1 VPSPDNAELANLVSA
16 VGRRDRLAFKRLY
29 AVAAPK
35 LFGLILRILRDRA
48 MAEDVLQDVFARVW
62 QSAEGFSPDAGSAMA
77 WLSTIAR
84 NRAIDMLRSKGPP
97 LAAPD
102 EEGTDYY
109 ERLAAPG
116 DPEAD
121 MTNLAALRHC
131 LGEIEEPARSC
142 VLLAYYE
149 GYSREE
155 LATRFER
162 PVNTIKTWLHRS
174 LAALKTCLETP

>member
-102 EEGTDYY
+102 EEGADYY

>member
-1 VPSPDNAELANLVSA
+1 MPSPDNVELANLVSA
-16 VGRRDRLAFKRLY
+16 VGRRDRIAFKRLY
-29 AVAAPK
+29 AIAAPK

-48 MAEDVLQDVFARVW
+48 LAEDVLQDVFARIW
-62 QSAEGFSPDAGSAMA
+62 QSAEGFAPDAGPAMA

-102 EEGTDYY
+102 EDGTDYY
-109 ERLAAPG
+109 ERIAAPG
-116 DPEAD
+116 DPEAN
-121 MTNLAALRHC
+121 MMNLAALRHC